1 MNGERDLGITLAG
14 GGNRAFYLLGLL
26 NRWGERLLPRV
37 AAAATCSAG
46 ACVLLMYLS
55 ERRPEARRLFQE
67 RTRGIERNLDWRR
80 LMRGER
86 LAPHGAIYRETLLT
100 TFDGG
105 GYERIRAQP
114 FPIYVLASA
123 FPARLPA
130 ALATTLGMAAYQTEK
145 ALRPRL
151 MHPTFGRS
159 LGFAPFVADA
169 RECRDAEELADLVMA
184 SSATPPF
191 TPLGRFRGRPLLDG
205 GMIDNVPAFVAEAA
219 PGVRRNLVLLTRPY
233 DRNVLGVHGSRLYVA
248 PTRPVPVSRWDYTR
262 PHLLEDTVDMG
273 EQEADVHW
281 PEVARF
287 LETLAPQ
294 GRGRRPD
301 GTKNR

>member
-1 MNGERDLGITLAG
+1 MSGGRDLGITLAG
-14 GGNRAFYLLGLL
+14 GGNRAFYQLGLL
-26 NRWGERLLPRV
+26 NRWGEQLLPRL

-55 ERRPEARRLFQE
+55 RRRPEARSLFQE

-80 LMRGER
+80 LVRGQR
-86 LAPHGAIYRETLLT
+86 LAPHGDIYRETLLT
-100 TFDGG
+100 TFAGG
-105 GYERIRAQP
+105 GFERIREQP
-114 FPIYVLASA
+114 FPIFVLASA

-130 ALATTLGMAAYQTEK
+130 ALATTLGIAAYQTEK

-151 MHPTFGRS
+151 MHPSFGRA
-159 LGFAPFVADA
+159 LGFTPFVVDA
-169 RECRDAEELADLVMA
+169 RDCTDAEELADLVMA

-191 TPLGRFRGRPLLDG
+191 TPLGRFRGTRLLDG
-205 GMIDNVPAFVAEAA
+205 GMIDNVPAFVAEGA

-233 DRNVLGVHGSRLYVA
+233 DAATLGLQGSRFYVA

-273 EQEADVHW
+273 EREADAHW
-281 PEVARF
+281 AEVAGFAGIRVK
-287 LETLAPQ
+287 
-294 GRGRRPD
+294 
-301 GTKNR
+301 GTGA